1 MTSAKSL
8 VVRPIDAKTS
18 IEFIKRHHYSGKWA
32 RNTQV
37 HLGVFLGTSLEGVMQ
52 FGPPLDRRK
61 LAGIIKGGAT
71 RSMLEL
77 NRMAFT
83 EALPRNSESRA
94 IGVALRLIRKHT
106 PHVRFVVSFA
116 DAAQCGDGTIYR
128 ASGFVLTGIKPN
140 ANLVRLPDGTTIHKM
155 TLESSPARPRPE
167 LGGRTYYEV
176 TGGKYD
182 FKRYVR
188 EVGGVVVPG
197 FQLRYVRVLDPKA
210 ELAVPVISF
219 DKIDELG
226 AGMYRGEKRVRG
238 DG

>member
-1 MTSAKSL
+1 MPASAKDL
-8 VVRPIDAKTS
+8 IVRPIEARTS
-18 IEFIKRHHYSGKWA
+18 IEFIQKHHYSGKYA

-37 HLGVFLGTSLEGVMQ
+37 HLGVFLAGSLEGVMQ

-61 LAGIIKGGAT
+61 MSGIIKGGAT

-94 IGVALRLIRKHT
+94 IGVAMRLIRKHA

-140 ANLVRLPDGTTIHKM
+140 ANLVRLPDGTVIHKM
-155 TLESSPARPRPE
+155 TLESSPSRARPE
-167 LGGRTYYEV
+167 LGGRSYYDV
-176 TGGKYD
+176 TGGSYD
-182 FKRYVR
+182 FKKYAR
-188 EVGGVVVPG
+188 EVGGEVVPG
-197 FQLRYVRVLDPKA
+197 FQLRYVKVIDPTA
-210 ELAVPVISF
+210 ELAVPVIPFS
-219 DKIDELG
+219 KIDEIG
-226 AGMYRGEKRVRG
+226 ARMYRGERPAE
-238 DG
+238 